1 MKKRILLVIVSF
13 SLILF
18 PLHQTSH
25 AANITLNNTPA
36 QVYFSPDGG
45 CTEAI
50 VNEIRHAKSEIY
62 VQAYS
67 FTSVPIAKAL
77 VDAHKRGVKITVILD
92 KGQKTAKYSSAD
104 FIAHAGITTLI
115 DDKHAI
121 AHNKVIVID
130 GLVLI

>member
-50 VNEIRHAKSEIY
+50 VNEISHAKSEIY

-77 VDAHKRGVKITVILD
+77 VDAHKRGIKVEVILD
-92 KGQKTAKYSSAD
+92 KSQKGERYTEAT
-104 FIAHAGITTLI
+104 FLTNAGIPPILMTDTQ
-115 DDKHAI
+115 
-121 AHNKVIVID
+121 
-130 GLVLI
+130 